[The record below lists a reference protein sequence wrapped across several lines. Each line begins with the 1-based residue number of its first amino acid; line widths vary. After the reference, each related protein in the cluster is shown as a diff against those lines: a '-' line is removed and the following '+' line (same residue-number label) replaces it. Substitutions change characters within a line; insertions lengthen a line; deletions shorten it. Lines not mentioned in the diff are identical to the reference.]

1 MCTRLRK
8 SIVLSQN
15 NRTVQGSLSPS
26 LLLGYPKR
34 VLGLTMIFLMQSE
47 KSTKKVLKVISSV
60 KICIDGRMVLWF
72 VVTNER
78 QL

>member
-8 SIVLSQN
+8 SIVLSEN

-34 VLGLTMIFLMQSE
+34 VLGLTLIFLMQSE
-47 KSTKKVLKVISSV
+47 KSTKKSLESDKISENLHRWSNG
-60 KICIDGRMVLWF
+60 IMV
-72 VVTNER
+72 R
-78 QL
+78 CY